1 MKKIFT
7 LLILIATYVF
17 SMQAQK
23 RYVVAFD
30 CTKSMDHPSGDYSIN
45 GRDTSILWSP
55 AKKCIESLW
64 KQASPNDE
72 FVILLYQDKILY
84 TIEGLKGSQLYDWN
98 SIEYKMENAIKHGGN
113 TCIFLAWQAS
123 ERYFTDNCDFYFI
136 TDGVEDHDNNNQLN
150 DDEQAHIDSICK
162 KIDKFCNR
170 GINGFY
176 TNLKQSEND
185 NINNQISE
193 KIKSSCFKDL
203 IAGNIIPLS
212 LSLNQEDLNIGKKT
226 FNLTFKPIDNQR
238 VTNVKKLEAVFV
250 GLDGGL
256 QNAGQYFKSTISG
269 ISNNKI
275 ILTIEQITPVPYNLL
290 SQSDNSCKLFL
301 NVLSNDKDVAIFP
314 ELITVDVRYYYERI
328 AYLPTIELKGTS
340 KYHPAFFISSLADLF
355 PGCDFIAEHKPDTI
369 SFDLKEMIDGNRL
382 FNDEAIKHG
391 STYKLQ
397 LVPLRDKD
405 KNAKFILLKNGEIC
419 KNNTI
424 DVASSDENILIKI
437 IFDESS
443 VDGTFK
449 FNLIPTY
456 PYKLD
461 KINECANM
469 EEASIPVS
477 IQLEKNC
484 NSMSLLILSLFAL
497 IIFLCLIRICFVR
510 LPNRRLNARI
520 YYMVDGY
527 EELLIS
533 LNNCTRG
540 VITPRYKKQPLLS
553 RLFNG
558 KYCYSNPIKDLED
571 DIYVNY
577 DSNDLQGNRIL
588 RLSSK
593 INYTINSVNISD
605 LLLTRNE
612 EMEYTI
618 SYRNNNRVLTIKYF

>member
-203 IAGNIIPLS
+203 IAGNITPLS

-238 VTNVKKLEAVFV
+238 IANVQKLEAVFV

-275 ILTIEQITPVPYNLL
+275 KLTIEQITPVPYNLL

-314 ELITVDVRYYYERI
+314 ELITVDVRYYYEKI
-328 AYLPTIELKGTS
+328 AYLPTIELEGTS

-419 KNNTI
+419 NNNTI

-477 IQLEKNC
+477 IQLEKYC

-497 IIFLCLIRICFVR
+497 IFFLCLIRICFVR

-533 LNNCTRG
+533 LDNCTRG

-593 INYTINSVNISD
+593 INYIINSVNISD

>member
-1 MKKIFT
+1 MNK
-7 LLILIATYVF
+7 LILIVF
-17 SMQAQK
+17 
-23 RYVVAFD
+23 V
-30 CTKSMDHPSGDYSIN
+30 
-45 GRDTSILWSP
+45 
-55 AKKCIESLW
+55 
-64 KQASPNDE
+64 
-72 FVILLYQDKILY
+72 
-84 TIEGLKGSQLYDWN
+84 
-98 SIEYKMENAIKHGGN
+98 
-113 TCIFLAWQAS
+113 
-123 ERYFTDNCDFYFI
+123 
-136 TDGVEDHDNNNQLN
+136 
-150 DDEQAHIDSICK
+150 K

>member
-618 SYRNNNRVLTIKYF
+618 SYRNNNRVLTIK

>member
-7 LLILIATYVF
+7 LLILIATCVF

-98 SIEYKMENAIKHGGN
+98 SVEYKMEDAIKQGGN

-203 IAGNIIPLS
+203 IAGNITPLS
-212 LSLNQEDLNIGKKT
+212 LSLNQDDLNIGKKT

-238 VTNVKKLEAVFV
+238 VANVQKLEAVFV

-256 QNAGQYFKSTISG
+256 QNAGKYFKSTISG

-275 ILTIEQITPVPYNLL
+275 KLTIEQITPVPYNLL

-314 ELITVDVRYYYERI
+314 ELITVDVRYYYEKI
-328 AYLPTIELKGTS
+328 AYLPTIELEGTS

-391 STYKLQ
+391 SAYKLQ
-397 LVPLRDKD
+397 LIPLRDKD
-405 KNAKFILLKNGEIC
+405 KNAKFILLRNGEIC

-424 DVASSDENILIKI
+424 DIASSDENILIKI

-461 KINECANM
+461 KINECANI
-469 EEASIPVS
+469 EEASIPLIIEFDKDYNPLSFLLFVVFVIFLLCCIFRIIYIMVCPKMKGQIS
-477 IQLEKNC
+477 IQYPNIQGTIPYSIQGCKKFVFYNVEKKQ
-484 NSMSLLILSLFAL
+484 SFISKLFFG
-497 IIFLCLIRICFVR
+497 ITKTPKGRQ
-510 LPNRRLNARI
+510 
-520 YYMVDGY
+520 
-527 EELLIS
+527 
-533 LNNCTRG
+533 LNNFWSSEL
-540 VITPRYKKQPLLS
+540 VIIRNNSKSIQILCNENY
-553 RLFNG
+553 LFNHAHRHTPLICKQG
-558 KYCYSNPIKDLED
+558 RTMVTITNI
-571 DIYVNY
+571 
-577 DSNDLQGNRIL
+577 ND
-588 RLSSK
+588 
-593 INYTINSVNISD
+593 NISVT
-605 LLLTRNE
+605 LN
-612 EMEYTI
+612 Y
-618 SYRNNNRVLTIKYF
+618 